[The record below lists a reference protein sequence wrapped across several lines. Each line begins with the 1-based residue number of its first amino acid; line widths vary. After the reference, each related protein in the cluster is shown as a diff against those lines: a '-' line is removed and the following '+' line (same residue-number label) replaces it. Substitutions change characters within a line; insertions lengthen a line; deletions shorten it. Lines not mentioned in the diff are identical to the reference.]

1 MYYGR
6 RICNH
11 LKKIR
16 KRIAEE
22 NGIILDQEKCTHKGD
37 CMGTC
42 PRCEAELQ
50 YIEHEIKKRKQD
62 GQIKP

>member
-22 NGIILDQEKCTHKGD
+22 NGIFLDQEKCTHKGD

-42 PRCEAELQ
+42 PRCDAI
-50 YIEHEIKKRKQD
+50 YRT
-62 GQIKP
+62 